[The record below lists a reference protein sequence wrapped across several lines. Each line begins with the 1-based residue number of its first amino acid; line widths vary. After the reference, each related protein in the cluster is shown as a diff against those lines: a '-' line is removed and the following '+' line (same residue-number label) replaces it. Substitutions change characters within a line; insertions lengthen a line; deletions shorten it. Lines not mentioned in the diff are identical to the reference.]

1 MARSKGGSEDP
12 SVASNGGDLGWFT
25 AFQMV
30 YPFECA
36 AFNTEVGDISEVVR
50 TRFGYHILK
59 VAGKR
64 KAHGEVQ
71 VAHIMVRMP
80 SDAAGPSGQR
90 RRTHSRSASLVAERR
105 GL

>member
-1 MARSKGGSEDP
+1 MKN
-12 SVASNGGDLGWFT
+12 NGGDLGWFT

-36 AFNTEVGDISEVVR
+36 AFETAEGDVSDVVR

-59 VAGKR
+59 VTGKR
-64 KAHGEVQ
+64 KARGEVQ

-80 SDAAGPSGQR
+80 RTASARSSHQR
-90 RRTHSRSASLVAERR
+90 RGSHHGSEAPFDERR
-105 GL
+105 LV